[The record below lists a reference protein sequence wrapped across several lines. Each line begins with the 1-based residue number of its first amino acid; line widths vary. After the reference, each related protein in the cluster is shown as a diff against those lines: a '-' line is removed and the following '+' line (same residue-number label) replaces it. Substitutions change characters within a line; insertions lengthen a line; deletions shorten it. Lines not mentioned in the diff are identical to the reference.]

1 MPEGGGA
8 CVPPTEWLLFL
19 PCGGRG
25 GGDDG
30 LGRRAALS
38 GRRRGF
44 AFRATFSRGFI
55 EQQID
60 DFRDTTADDQ
70 IDDPLRVFCDS
81 ALSHVFPYLYLIN
94 DCDFALSFKL

>member
-1 MPEGGGA
+1 MVCA
-8 CVPPTEWLLFL
+8 SRLREWLFL
-19 PCGGRG
+19 SCGGRG
-25 GGDDG
+25 GGDDS
-30 LGRRAALS
+30 LSRRAALF
-38 GRRRGF
+38 GRRCGF
-44 AFRATFSRGFI
+44 AFRAAFRGFV

-70 IDDPLRVFCDS
+70 IDDPFRVFCDS

>member
-8 CVPPTEWLLFL
+8 CVPPTECLLFL

-25 GGDDG
+25 GGDDS
-30 LGRRAALS
+30 LGGRAALS

-44 AFRATFSRGFI
+44 SFRAAFSRGFI

-81 ALSHVFPYLYLIN
+81 ALSHVLHTYYFI
-94 DCDFALSFKL
+94 FLSCHS